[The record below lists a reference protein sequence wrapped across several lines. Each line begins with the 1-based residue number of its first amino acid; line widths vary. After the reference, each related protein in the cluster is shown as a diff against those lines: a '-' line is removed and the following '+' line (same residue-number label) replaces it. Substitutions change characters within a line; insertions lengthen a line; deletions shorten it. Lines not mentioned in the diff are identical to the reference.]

1 MKKNHIRIWQRA
13 LFALGLSL
21 CLTGAFL
28 MVNGSIFGDRT
39 TGIAIVTGIV
49 GIGLISTFTTKSTL
63 KNTTKSP
70 EKIIT
75 SAKRWQP

>member
-1 MKKNHIRIWQRA
+1 
-13 LFALGLSL
+13 
-21 CLTGAFL
+21 
-28 MVNGSIFGDRT
+28 MVHGSVFGDRT
-39 TGIAIVTGIV
+39 TGIATITGIV
-49 GIGLISTFTTKSTL
+49 GIGLISTFTTKSAL

>member
-1 MKKNHIRIWQRA
+1 LKKNHIRIWQRA